1 MQSDELPQGGK
12 KPLKD
17 DAASQKKKRLAE
29 ALRQNLAKRRGA
41 QAGKNQVDKA
51 R

>member
-1 MQSDELPQGGK
+1 MQSDELSQDGK
-12 KPLKD
+12 KPLRD

-29 ALRQNLAKRRGA
+29 ALRRNLTKRKGA
-41 QAGKNQVDKA
+41 AAGKNQVDKA